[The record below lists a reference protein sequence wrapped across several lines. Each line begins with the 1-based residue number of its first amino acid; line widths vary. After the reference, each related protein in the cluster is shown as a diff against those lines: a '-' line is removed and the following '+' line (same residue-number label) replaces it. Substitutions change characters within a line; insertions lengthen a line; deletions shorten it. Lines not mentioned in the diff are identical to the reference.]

1 MKKRKSTKGILLDYY
16 LLKKIISIVALTFI
30 TMIFFKMFFIPL
42 ASSLF
47 SLLVSLM
54 RQYTLL
60 EGHWMFFGTAL
71 IVYIYWVIFKSLV
84 LCWVK
89 IIKPFMKYWKQ
100 ENVK

>member
-1 MKKRKSTKGILLDYY
+1 MKKRKSTKGILLEYS
-16 LLKKIISIVALTFI
+16 LLKKIISILALIFI

-71 IVYIYWVIFKSLV
+71 IVYIYWVIFRWLS
-84 LCWVK
+84 LCWFK
-89 IIKPFMKYWKQ
+89 IIKFFIRCWKQ
-100 ENVK
+100 EIN